1 VILDLRDVH
10 IGRVLRGV
18 TLGVARG
25 ACVGLVGV
33 QRRGK
38 STLVATMA
46 GVLRP
51 ERGRVECDVPF
62 AYLPEGGPGDPNVRV
77 GTWLRW
83 ASMLP
88 GWDAPFA
95 DALAAELALDRRAAL
110 GRLSQGQR
118 VRVGLVMTLGRDVP
132 LYLLDDPFLGLDPVA
147 RTVAERAIARR
158 SERASVVVAGQHL
171 EVIERLCT
179 DLALLHE
186 GQVPWC
192 APVDAWRQRFRAVRI
207 RSAAD
212 ARADPPQIIAERPT
226 ASGVE
231 LFLDDPAGFTDRC
244 SARSVWKSSDC
255 RCRSTRSWDSS
266 QRQEGACCE
275 SAPCAH
281 RVRAGDRVALAARL
295 VAYGLVGVTL
305 VAGER
310 WRDGWAIFTAA
321 LLPVLLAAAAVR
333 AGSGSDSWFRGLG
346 SSAVADSVG
355 RTIGHAVLVGL
366 PFAVHTI
373 LVADVLGYFVVSIRV
388 YALVAVCSTPR
399 SWRRARSF
407 RRRPRWSVRSVS
419 RCAWVQA
426 ARSDGC
432 SSGRGSQ
439 SAPCCC
445 AQRFCRS
452 RSPRSHYG
460 GMCSGRGSAGR
471 SPEGLVARSGG
482 HRDRDVPPN
491 GDRGSR

>member
-18 TLGVARG
+18 TLGVAQG
-25 ACVGLVGV
+25 ACVGVVGV
-33 QRRGK
+33 NGAGK

-51 ERGRVECDVPF
+51 EAGTIRCGVPF

-95 DALAAELALDRRAAL
+95 DALAAELVLDRNATL

-147 RTVAERAIARR
+147 RTIAERAIARR

-207 RSAAD
+207 RIRGAMLEQI
-212 ARADPPQIIAERPT
+212 RPQIIAERPT

-231 LFLDDPAGFTDRC
+231 LFLDDPAGFTDR
-244 SARSVWKSSDC
+244 WLG
-255 RCRSTRSWDSS
+255 T
-266 QRQEGACCE
+266 
-275 SAPCAH
+275 
-281 RVRAGDRVALAARL
+281 
-295 VAYGLVGVTL
+295 VGVD
-305 VAGER
+305 VER
-310 WRDGWAIFTAA
+310 
-321 LLPVLLAAAAVR
+321 LPLPLDEIMGQLA
-333 AGSGSDSWFRGLG
+333 
-346 SSAVADSVG
+346 
-355 RTIGHAVLVGL
+355 T
-366 PFAVHTI
+366 
-373 LVADVLGYFVVSIRV
+373 
-388 YALVAVCSTPR
+388 
-399 SWRRARSF
+399 
-407 RRRPRWSVRSVS
+407 
-419 RCAWVQA
+419 
-426 ARSDGC
+426 
-432 SSGRGSQ
+432 
-439 SAPCCC
+439 
-445 AQRFCRS
+445 
-452 RSPRSHYG
+452 
-460 GMCSGRGSAGR
+460 AGR
-471 SPEGLVARSGG
+471 NVL
-482 HRDRDVPPN
+482 
-491 GDRGSR
+491 